1 MPTRTDVGKWS
12 IMMTMNSNRVLL
24 GDAIELLPTISGQSV
39 DLVVADPPYWKVVS
53 EKWDYQWR
61 TEEDYLEWSLRWLR
75 QATDALRLG
84 GSLYLFGYFRT
95 LALIVPHL
103 ESMGLELRQQIIID
117 KGIKAV
123 SGRATK
129 GYKQFPNVTESVLF
143 MIKDSKP
150 FIRSYLKEQQKR
162 AGLKAK
168 EINERLGV
176 KSNGGGMWSIYTGDN
191 ICEQVPTKE
200 LWARLESAL
209 GFKYTYEKF
218 AQVFNTQMG
227 LSDVWTDIDFYEEKR
242 FHPTQKPQKLIRR
255 LIAASTN
262 PNDLILD
269 PFAGSGAVAVAAEMM
284 NRACV
289 SIERDKDMFD
299 LIRTR
304 ISSIQDPLL
313 LMAPQ
318 APAESP
324 SQILLGERDGSVS
337 ISK

>member
-1 MPTRTDVGKWS
+1 
-12 IMMTMNSNRVLL
+12 MNSNRVLH
-24 GDAIELLPTISGQSV
+24 GDAVDLLPTIPAQSI
-39 DLVVADPPYWKVVS
+39 DLVIADPPYWKVVS

-61 TEEDYLEWSLRWLR
+61 TEDDYLQWSLGWLQ
-75 QATDALRLG
+75 QATNALRLG

-103 ESMGLELRQQIIID
+103 ERMGLELRQQIIID

-162 AGLKAK
+162 SGLKAK
-168 EINERLGV
+168 DINERLGV

-200 LWARLESAL
+200 LWERLEIVL
-209 GFKYTYEKF
+209 GFEFPYEKF
-218 AQVFNTQMG
+218 AQVFNAQMG

-262 PNDLILD
+262 QGDSILD

-284 NRACV
+284 GRACI
-289 SIERDKDMFD
+289 SIERDRNLFEV
-299 LIRTR
+299 ICSR
-304 ISSIQDPLL
+304 ITSIKDPLL
-313 LMAPQ
+313 LMAP
-318 APAESP
+318 SIDSGSTP
-324 SQILLGERDGSVS
+324 SVFLGERDRPVR
-337 ISK
+337 IPQ